1 MSNRENAKQGMI
13 QLNRRRF
20 VKAMA
25 SGAGL
30 CLSPSLLASGL
41 TSVPISPEK
50 KRLAIIG
57 GGMSGIASAWLCS
70 DEFKVDLFEA
80 REKLG
85 GHCDSRAVKSQG
97 VTTYT
102 DLGAQFFHPGTH
114 PLYMGLLEYLGLYS
128 KERPEI
134 NQVIE
139 TKGSLTVF
147 DKAEVKPQFNSKWA
161 VTTPLWSIDFG
172 IYTQEA
178 RRFIIEQQSFEI
190 TLEQWVDEL
199 PVQESFKREILIPLL
214 ASFAGTTIDN
224 ALTMSARSVLQLVA
238 LAFPSSIFKGA
249 TTFNSNIGLQGIL
262 MKLVDQFDD
271 VNVHLQSPVEHLV
284 YEDKNWFVI
293 SANKRHGP
301 FDDVIVT
308 APAEKTKDIFNL
320 VPWAG
325 DIKAALKNF
334 TYFDARIAIHKDPVY
349 MHQDQSYWS
358 AYNAKRNDGS
368 CEGSVWYGQYRQGS
382 DGAPLALFKSWA
394 LNRIKQPNML
404 LAERSFRHPLITPS
418 VIAATRN
425 LLSWQ
430 GTHGLWFAGQYTTG
444 VDLQETAFYSALR
457 VARGV
462 CQGSRRLKEFSRFLE
477 AKNLDHISYEI

>member
-1 MSNRENAKQGMI
+1 MSKQESAKQRR
-13 QLNRRRF
+13 LTLSRRRF
-20 VKAMA
+20 VKAIA
-25 SGAGL
+25 SSAGL
-30 CLSPSLLASGL
+30 CLSPRLLANGIASVS
-41 TSVPISPEK
+41 TSSER

-57 GGMSGIASAWLCS
+57 GGMSGIASAWLCC

-85 GHCDSRAVKSQG
+85 GHCDSRIVNTQG
-97 VTTYT
+97 VQTYT

-114 PLYMGLLEYLGLYS
+114 PLYMGLLEYIGLYS
-128 KERPEI
+128 KNRPEI

-139 TKGSLTVF
+139 TNGSLTVF
-147 DKAEVKPQFNSKWA
+147 DDAEDKPQFNSKWA
-161 VTTPLWSIDFG
+161 LTTPLWSIDFG

-178 RRFIIEQQSFEI
+178 RRFIIEQQSFDI
-190 TLEQWVDEL
+190 TLQQWVAEL
-199 PVQESFKREILIPLL
+199 PVQDNFKREILIPLL

-262 MKLVDQFDD
+262 MKLVDQFED
-271 VNVHLQSPVEHLV
+271 VNVHLQSPVQQLIH
-284 YEDKNWFVI
+284 EDKSWFVV
-293 SANKRHGP
+293 SGNTRHGP

-308 APAEKTKDIFNL
+308 APAEKTKDIFHS
-320 VPWAG
+320 VPWAK
-325 DIKAALKNF
+325 DITAALNNF
-334 TYFDARIAIHKDPVY
+334 TYFDAKIAIHKDPVY
-349 MHQDQSYWS
+349 MHKDQSYWS
-358 AYNAKRNDGS
+358 AYNAKKNDGS
-368 CEGSVWYGQYRQGS
+368 CEGSVWYGQYRKGS
-382 DGAPLALFKSWA
+382 DGSPLALFKSWA
-394 LNRIKQPNML
+394 LNRKLQPTML

-418 VIAATRN
+418 VIDATRN

-444 VDLQETAFYSALR
+444 VDLQETALYSALR
-457 VARGV
+457 VARRA
-462 CQGSRRLKEFSRFLE
+462 CQNSRRLVAFSSFLE